1 MVLYH
6 CCMSA
11 AHAQARVLVGF
22 ENDDLI
28 EVTESSPDTSPGDPD
43 AAYAVLL
50 LGPPVNFRL
59 QDYAARTG
67 KSGHLEYL
75 VPGRILNAFERH
87 VWPNPGRKRSTEP

>member
-43 AAYAVLL
+43 AAYALLL
-50 LGPPVNFRL
+50 LGPPPNFRL

-75 VPGRILNAFERH
+75 VPGRILNTFERH
-87 VWPNPGRKRSTEP
+87 VWPNPGRKGSTEP